1 MSISEEQLKEL
12 IRSAIKENQPQASPE
27 NIRNMMRSAVKDEL
41 ASQQVQQPTESH
53 SQHILNCPECYAET
67 VKGIEKMKETSD
79 YLCEDCDLPLGSK
92 EFAEKIDACPRCGS
106 KKAKKR

>member
-1 MSISEEQLKEL
+1 MSMSKEELKEL
-12 IRSAIKENQPQASPE
+12 IRSTIKENQPQASPE

-67 VKGIEKMKETSD
+67 MKGILASEAFCSD
-79 YLCEDCDLPLGSK
+79 CELPLGSQ
-92 EFAEKIDACPRCGS
+92 EFAKKIDSCPRCGS
-106 KKAKKR
+106 KKARIEKR